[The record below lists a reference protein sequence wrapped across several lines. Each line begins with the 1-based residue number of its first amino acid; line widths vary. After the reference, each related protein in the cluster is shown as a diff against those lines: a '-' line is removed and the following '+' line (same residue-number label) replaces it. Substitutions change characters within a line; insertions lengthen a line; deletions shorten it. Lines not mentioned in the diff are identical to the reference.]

1 MIKVIAE
8 RNDEL
13 IETLFEL
20 WNGSVRKTHTFLKE
34 EDIVKL
40 YPFVKEGLLH
50 VEKLAVLEEEGKM
63 LGFIG
68 VQDHKIEML
77 FIDKDYFKK
86 GYGKKLVDYSIS
98 HFDVNEVSVNED
110 NVNAKDFYEK
120 LGFKIYDRHELD
132 DQGMPFPILDMKL

>member
-86 GYGKKLVDYSIS
+86 GYGKKLVDYSIN